1 MKLQYF
7 NGGLGNQLFQYIF
20 YRYFQL
26 HSNDEIW
33 LDNMKFF
40 KVHEHNGY
48 ELERIFGVHPNLISN
63 FFDEDVWGYMVDKAK
78 RGEGDLCQQL
88 KDMGEDIAMVAEND
102 HFAFDGKVHRIPS
115 NGYYPE
121 IIELPGNIYY
131 FGYWIAK
138 GWFEKIRPDIM
149 KELSF
154 PEITDAGNLRHCD
167 IIRKER
173 TVSMHIRR
181 GDFCKLGWELPELF
195 YREAMEKMTTHMPG
209 AMYLVFSDDIQWCK
223 DNFKALGL
231 EKAGDKVEFVTGN
244 EGERSYVDM
253 QLMSMCEGMILA
265 NSAFSYFA
273 ALYNNRE
280 DKIVINPLGFR
291 EV

>member
-26 HSNDEIW
+26 HSNEEIW
-33 LDNMKFF
+33 LDDMKFY

-48 ELERIFGVHPNLISN
+48 ELERIFGVKSNLISDY
-63 FFDEDVWGYMVDKAK
+63 FDADIWEYMVERAK

-88 KDMGEDIAMVAEND
+88 KDMGEAIVMVAEND
-102 HFAFDGKVHRIPS
+102 RFAFDGQVHRIPA

-121 IIELPGNIYY
+121 IIGLPGNVYY
-131 FGYWIAK
+131 FGYWISRD
-138 GWFEKIRPDIM
+138 WFAEIRPVIM

-154 PEITDAGNLRHCD
+154 PEIMGADNRNVLE
-167 IIRKER
+167 IINKER
-173 TVSMHIRR
+173 TASVHIRR
-181 GDFCKLGWELPELF
+181 GDFCKLGWELPEHF
-195 YREAMEKMTTHMPG
+195 YLEAMKKMSAHMPG
-209 AMYLVFSDDIQWCK
+209 AFYLVFSDDIDWCK
-223 DNFKALGL
+223 DHFRELGL
-231 EKAGDKVEFVTGN
+231 DMAGDRIVFVTGN
-244 EGERSYVDM
+244 EGADSYVDM

-273 ALYNNRE
+273 ALYNNRK
-280 DKIVINPLGFR
+280 DKAIINPLRFR